1 MVIGIEARLSPT
13 VKSLEGQRKDLAVLR
28 FSATEGSDHQERVL
42 RSPGGRALRVLRS
55 PGGRALR
62 VLLAAPTV
70 GDQDEPGPAAE
81 MLAEATR
88 GLGALPMV
96 APPGDPDAV
105 LLNLDVTEPDVVV
118 ILLQPDPLRR
128 ANDDVPVGIANASNG
143 SPARTWER
151 AAVLTRA
158 LRKAKLPVI
167 AVSMGASVA
176 ALAACVEQGATGL
189 FYPESLAPELAR
201 IANGSPLP
209 KNSGK
214 AHVPGHLPAPYD
226 ALVHLTRSERRV
238 LFQLMEGRLAAEIA
252 SSQFVSVTTVRSHIR
267 AILSKLNVNSQLA
280 AVALAF
286 GTTLDQSAD
295 VTQSVRAR
303 EELQA
308 RATFDAVTQCC
319 NRQSTISA
327 LEEMLAADEDRGGP
341 ATIFVGLDRFSDIN
355 DSFGHAAGDDF
366 LRVIAERLQRG
377 VRGEDVVGRIGGDE
391 FLVLCPGICSP
402 VDAMRTASRLAHALR
417 NPIHLKRVLVPS
429 RASIGLAWSDAPG
442 TTSQKLVSQA
452 DAAMYASKRAGVGE
466 PVLFDESMPGAED
479 THPGHS
485 PALSETGS

>member
-1 MVIGIEARLSPT
+1 M
-13 VKSLEGQRKDLAVLR
+13 LR
-28 FSATEGSDHQERVL
+28 FSASKGSDDQE
-42 RSPGGRALRVLRS
+42 RVLRS

-70 GDQDEPGPAAE
+70 DDQDEPGPAAE
-81 MLAEATR
+81 MLAEAVR
-88 GLGALPMV
+88 DLGALPMV

-118 ILLQPDPLRR
+118 VLLQPDPFRSFRR
-128 ANDDVPVGIANASNG
+128 ADDDTHAGAANG

-151 AAVLTRA
+151 AALLTRA
-158 LRKAKLPVI
+158 LRKAELPVI
-167 AVSMGASVA
+167 AVSVGASVA

-189 FYPESLAPELAR
+189 FYPESLAPELVR
-201 IANGSPLP
+201 IASGNPPP
-209 KNSGK
+209 KNSGR
-214 AHVPGHLPAPYD
+214 AHAPGHLPAPYD

-308 RATFDAVTQCC
+308 RATFDAVTHCC

-327 LEEMLAADEDRGGP
+327 LEEMIAADEEHGGP
-341 ATIFVGLDRFSDIN
+341 ATIFVDLDRFKDIN
-355 DSFGHAAGDDF
+355 DAFGHAAGDDF
-366 LRVIAERLQRG
+366 LRVIAARLQRG

-391 FLVLCPGICSP
+391 FLVLCPGISSP
-402 VDAMRTASRLAHALR
+402 VDAMRTASRLAYALR
-417 NPIHLKRVLVPS
+417 NPIHLKRISVPS

-452 DAAMYASKRAGVGE
+452 DVAMYASKRAGVGE

-479 THPGHS
+479 TQLAYS
-485 PALSETGS
+485 LTLSETGS